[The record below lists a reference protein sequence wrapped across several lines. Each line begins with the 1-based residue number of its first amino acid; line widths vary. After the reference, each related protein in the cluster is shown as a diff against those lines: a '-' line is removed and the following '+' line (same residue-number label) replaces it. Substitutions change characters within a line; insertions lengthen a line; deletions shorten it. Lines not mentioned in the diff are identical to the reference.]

1 MGYSILSRRDR
12 IELENGM
19 SLRLLSALEVMQ
31 ARRAASLLAEE
42 ERERALCSNAC
53 LLARALE
60 KAPGK
65 PLFHSG
71 QEVLA
76 GLTVEEIS
84 ALARRWSQFDREEN
98 PGLSLTE
105 EELEH
110 AKKTPFR
117 PGGAP
122 ALAGAEAVRRTAHG
136 GAGKADAGQRLS
148 LVSGERP
155 SGPGGGAGA
164 PVSRLSGGG
173 PGRALS
179 GVRPTGAGE

>member
-19 SLRLLSALEVMQ
+19 FLRLLSALELMQ

-42 ERERALCSNAC
+42 EQERALCSNAC

-60 KAPGK
+60 EEPGK

-84 ALARRWSQFDREEN
+84 ALARRWSQFNREEN
-98 PGLSLTE
+98 PGLSLNE
-105 EELEH
+105 EDLENV
-110 AKKTPFR
+110 KKNCATP
-117 PGGAP
+117 PESVCAGGY
-122 ALAGAEAVRRTAHG
+122 
-136 GAGKADAGQRLS
+136 
-148 LVSGERP
+148 
-155 SGPGGGAGA
+155 
-164 PVSRLSGGG
+164 
-173 PGRALS
+173 
-179 GVRPTGAGE
+179 

>member
-1 MGYSILSRRDR
+1 
-12 IELENGM
+12 M

-84 ALARRWSQFDREEN
+84 ALARRWSQFNRDEN
-98 PGLSLTE
+98 PGLALNGQ
-105 EELEH
+105 ELENV
-110 AKKTPFR
+110 KKNCVP
-117 PGGAP
+117 P
-122 ALAGAEAVRRTAHG
+122 
-136 GAGKADAGQRLS
+136 
-148 LVSGERP
+148 
-155 SGPGGGAGA
+155 
-164 PVSRLSGGG
+164 PVSACAGGC
-173 PGRALS
+173 
-179 GVRPTGAGE
+179 

>member
-76 GLTVEEIS
+76 GLTVEEIG
-84 ALARRWSQFDREEN
+84 ALAARWAQLRRRSD
-98 PGLSLTE
+98 PGLDVSQTE
-105 EELEH
+105 LEEL
-110 AKKTPFR
+110 KKNFAGP
-117 PGGAP
+117 PLNGSDGGC
-122 ALAGAEAVRRTAHG
+122 
-136 GAGKADAGQRLS
+136 
-148 LVSGERP
+148 
-155 SGPGGGAGA
+155 
-164 PVSRLSGGG
+164 
-173 PGRALS
+173 
-179 GVRPTGAGE
+179 

>member
-12 IELENGM
+12 MELENGM

-31 ARRAASLLAEE
+31 ARRAAGLLAEE

-60 KAPGK
+60 EEPGK

-84 ALARRWSQFDREEN
+84 ALARRWSQFNRDEN
-98 PGLSLTE
+98 PGLALNGQ
-105 EELEH
+105 ELENV
-110 AKKTPFR
+110 KKNCVP
-117 PGGAP
+117 P
-122 ALAGAEAVRRTAHG
+122 
-136 GAGKADAGQRLS
+136 
-148 LVSGERP
+148 
-155 SGPGGGAGA
+155 
-164 PVSRLSGGG
+164 PVSACAGGC
-173 PGRALS
+173 
-179 GVRPTGAGE
+179 

>member
-1 MGYSILSRRDR
+1 
-12 IELENGM
+12 M

-110 AKKTPFR
+110 AKKNSGALPTEERAKQMRDSDYLWCLVNGLLDREEELERLCPACQAAAREERCPVCGRPAEESEGWVNPAFDEDRFR
-117 PGGAP
+117 AMK
-122 ALAGAEAVRRTAHG
+122 R
-136 GAGKADAGQRLS
+136 
-148 LVSGERP
+148 GER
-155 SGPGGGAGA
+155 
-164 PVSRLSGGG
+164 
-173 PGRALS
+173 
-179 GVRPTGAGE
+179 T

>member
-12 IELENGM
+12 MELENGM

-84 ALARRWSQFDREEN
+84 ALARRWSQFNREEN
-98 PGLSLTE
+98 PGLNLTE
-105 EELEH
+105 EELES
-110 AKKTPFR
+110 AKKNSVPTR
-117 PGGAP
+117 RGACAGGC
-122 ALAGAEAVRRTAHG
+122 
-136 GAGKADAGQRLS
+136 
-148 LVSGERP
+148 
-155 SGPGGGAGA
+155 
-164 PVSRLSGGG
+164 
-173 PGRALS
+173 
-179 GVRPTGAGE
+179 